1 MAGSI
6 APKARIAV
14 YFAPNTTAGFLNAIN
29 QAVHDTVRK
38 PSVVSISWGG
48 PEDGW
53 TASSMQQ
60 FDAAFQAAGALGVTI
75 LAASGDDGASDGIT
89 DGKAH
94 ADFPSSSPHAL
105 ACGGTRLIASNA
117 TTIASETVWNDGP
130 NGPGAGGG
138 GVSNTF
144 PKPSYQAS
152 IAPMPKSPSGTSGR
166 GLPDVSGDADPFS
179 GYTVVVS
186 GTSQTIGGTS
196 AVAPLYAGLVALLNQ
211 ARIKAGKA
219 ALGFLQPALYA
230 TAGACRDVT
239 KTNNDYSGTL
249 GRYAAGPGWDAASG
263 LGSAVGSVW
272 ATFP

>member
-1 MAGSI
+1 
-6 APKARIAV
+6 
-14 YFAPNTTAGFLNAIN
+14 
-29 QAVHDTVRK
+29 
-38 PSVVSISWGG
+38 
-48 PEDGW
+48 
-53 TASSMQQ
+53 MQQ

-75 LAASGDDGASDGIT
+75 LAASGDDGASDGIS

-94 ADFPSSSPHAL
+94 ADFPSSSPYAL
-105 ACGGTRLIASNA
+105 SCGGTRLIASNA

-138 GVSNTF
+138 GVSGTF

-152 IAPMPKSPSGTSGR
+152 IASMPKSPSGSSGR
-166 GLPDVSGDADPFS
+166 GLPDVSGNADPFS
-179 GYTVVVS
+179 GYTVVVD

-211 ARIKAGKA
+211 ARIKAGKP

-230 TAGACRDVT
+230 MAGACRDVT

-249 GRYAAGPGWDAASG
+249 GMYAAGPGWDAASG
-263 LGSAVGSVW
+263 LGSAVGAKW
-272 ATFP
+272 ATLP